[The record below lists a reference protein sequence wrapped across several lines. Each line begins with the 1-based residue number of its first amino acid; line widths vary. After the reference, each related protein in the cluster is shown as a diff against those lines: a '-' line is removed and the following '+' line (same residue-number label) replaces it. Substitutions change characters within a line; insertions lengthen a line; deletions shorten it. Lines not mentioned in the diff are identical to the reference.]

1 MEKIDTGIVLS
12 SDEFFQF
19 LDISDYPKMN
29 CKVNLS
35 YEAYFDFSLRKD
47 NNFSRGPDITEQ
59 EMQDWK
65 HFDNILNNL
74 DWENARK
81 RVHII
86 DSYYL

>member
-1 MEKIDTGIVLS
+1 MRKTDTGIIFS

-35 YEAYFDFSLRKD
+35 YEAYFDFLKSQA
-47 NNFSRGPDITEQ
+47 NNFSRTPPITEQ
-59 EMQDWK
+59 EWQ
-65 HFDNILNNL
+65 HFDNILKNL